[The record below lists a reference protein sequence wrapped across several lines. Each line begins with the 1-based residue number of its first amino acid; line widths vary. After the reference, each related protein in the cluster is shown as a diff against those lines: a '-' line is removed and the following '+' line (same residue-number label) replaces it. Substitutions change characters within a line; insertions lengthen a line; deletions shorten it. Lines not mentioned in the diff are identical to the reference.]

1 MKRMRWLAVVTAGF
15 VFLAAGC
22 AEPAVLPESSEASA
36 APQDL
41 SLGRYAGIEISA
53 PVLKPVTDET
63 VEQALS
69 AIQREHAEI
78 REITD
83 RPVQDG
89 DTVILDFQGLLDGE
103 AFSGGTAENYELVI
117 GSGRFIPGFEEQL
130 IGAQVGVEKRLNL
143 TFPES
148 YDEPS
153 LAGQPVVFVVTVH
166 KITQAI
172 LPEWSDDFV
181 REISASSWRRRAS
194 GRRNTKSSI
203 WYGLRC

>member
-69 AIQREHAEI
+69 AIQRISIHAP
-78 REITD
+78 RAGSD
-83 RPVQDG
+83 SKHVH
-89 DTVILDFQGLLDGE
+89 
-103 AFSGGTAENYELVI
+103 FSI
-117 GSGRFIPGFEEQL
+117 
-130 IGAQVGVEKRLNL
+130 
-143 TFPES
+143 
-148 YDEPS
+148 
-153 LAGQPVVFVVTVH
+153 
-166 KITQAI
+166 
-172 LPEWSDDFV
+172 
-181 REISASSWRRRAS
+181 
-194 GRRNTKSSI
+194 
-203 WYGLRC
+203 